1 MSGAIP
7 DILLGSNDLCVLT
20 DILHPYSIYVQQMF
34 SSPEDGRMKADDLH
48 RLRTRFLRMLHS
60 ADQQP
65 ILLTSR
71 EFETINQAF
80 DLFLRAVPQVIP
92 SSEERD
98 ATLQACRRMQD
109 YFKKQVSHQR
119 KMNV

>member
-7 DILLGSNDLCVLT
+7 DILLGSNDLYVLT

-34 SSPEDGRMKADDLH
+34 SSPEDGRMKADNLH

-71 EFETINQAF
+71 EFEIINQAF
-80 DLFLRAVPQVIP
+80 DLFLRTIPLLVP

-98 ATLQACRRMQD
+98 TTLQACRRMQE
-109 YFKKQVSHQR
+109 YFKQQVSR
-119 KMNV
+119 R

>member
-7 DILLGSNDLCVLT
+7 DILIGPNDLSVLT

-34 SSPEDGRMKADDLH
+34 SSPEDGRINADNIH
-48 RLRTRFLRMLHS
+48 SLRSRFLRMLHS

-65 ILLTSR
+65 VLLTSR
-71 EFETINQAF
+71 EFEIINQAF
-80 DLFLRAVPQVIP
+80 DLFLRTIPLLVP

-98 ATLQACRRMQD
+98 ATLQACRRMQE
-109 YFKKQVSHQR
+109 YFKKQVSHR
-119 KMNV
+119 